1 MDKKEE
7 RRNEDKKIEEEWKKI
22 REDESELEERKVNWK
37 IEENV

>member
-1 MDKKEE
+1 MDKKAE

-22 REDESELEERKVNWK
+22 RDESKLEERKVNWK